1 MLYYAVDKK
10 GILVLKKY
18 VFILIAIFNLNLAY
32 ANVSSEALSITSKVL
47 SEERKIVVKL
57 PAGYLENKNK
67 TYPVIYVLDGET
79 ELELTASLLHRMY
92 LANEAPQHIVVGIF
106 NTDRTRDLAPTV
118 NYDPRGPVGQGGG
131 ADKLLDFLEKEL
143 IPHIIHSYRTSNDK
157 TIVGSS
163 IGGLFV
169 LHSLQARPHLFQA
182 HLAFSPAVWWGARKT
197 LKQFQMFVK
206 NTPDLENFLYIS
218 IGNEGGEMRE
228 VYDSL
233 EPAIQKYLPKNL
245 GFKSDEFK
253 NVPHGLVLPAGLLN
267 GFRVLF
273 EHKKVKST

>member
-1 MLYYAVDKK
+1 
-10 GILVLKKY
+10 LKKY
-18 VFILIAIFNLNLAY
+18 LFVLIAIFNLNLAY
-32 ANVSSEALSITSKVL
+32 ANVSSEVLNIASKAF

-67 TYPVIYVLDGET
+67 SYPVIYVLDGET

-92 LANEAPQHIVVGIF
+92 LANEAPQQIVVGIY

-131 ADKLLDFLEKEL
+131 ADKLLDFIEKEL
-143 IPHIIHSYRTSNDK
+143 IPQVNQRYRTSDDK
-157 TIVGSS
+157 AIVGSS

-169 LHSLQARPHLFQA
+169 LHSLQSRPHLFQA

-197 LKQFQMFVK
+197 LKKFKAFVQ
-206 NTPDLENFLYIS
+206 NTPMLENFLYIG
-218 IGNEGGEMRE
+218 IGNEAGEMRE

-233 EPAIQKYLPKNL
+233 APAIQKYLPKNL
-245 GFKSDEFK
+245 AFKSDEFQ

-267 GFRVLF
+267 GFRMLF
-273 EHKKVKST
+273 EHQKGKRRGI